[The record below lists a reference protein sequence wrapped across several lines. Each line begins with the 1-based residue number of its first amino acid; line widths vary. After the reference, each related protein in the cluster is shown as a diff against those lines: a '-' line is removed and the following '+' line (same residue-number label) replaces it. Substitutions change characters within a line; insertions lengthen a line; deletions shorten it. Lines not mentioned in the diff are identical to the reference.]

1 MAHSSILPGH
11 PVYGRT
17 GHPVRLTG
25 SLGYRSNSA
34 VQIEPSLSLTL
45 SDEIATASI
54 PSGRYRV
61 PVAVMWPKIGSLV
74 FMFSSLMLLS
84 LFMRGA
90 VVG

>member
-1 MAHSSILPGH
+1 
-11 PVYGRT
+11 
-17 GHPVRLTG
+17 
-25 SLGYRSNSA
+25 
-34 VQIEPSLSLTL
+34 
-45 SDEIATASI
+45 
-54 PSGRYRV
+54 V